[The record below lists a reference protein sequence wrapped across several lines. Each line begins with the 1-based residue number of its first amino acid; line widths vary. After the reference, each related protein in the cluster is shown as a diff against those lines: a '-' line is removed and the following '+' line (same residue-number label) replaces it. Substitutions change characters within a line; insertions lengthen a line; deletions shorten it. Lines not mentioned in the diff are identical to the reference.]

1 LQAGR
6 PGLAK
11 VALAAFFWKIRRGAP
26 IERSPHFSQREFPMF
41 KALIAFCLSRRP
53 IVVLGL
59 VMFVAAGF
67 IAFKLLNIEAYPNP
81 TPVIL
86 EVTAQAPGLS
96 AEEMERY
103 YTIPMEIGLY
113 TTPGIEVIRSTSF
126 YGLSFVRVSFKYGV
140 DYFFAYAQAS
150 IALQQNVNLPGG
162 LVPSIQENSSTGEIY
177 RYQVV
182 GPPHFGIANLRTVQ
196 DWIVARRLLTI
207 PGIAM
212 INSWG
217 GPTKEFQVEVDPHK
231 LEAYS
236 VTVPQIL
243 TALGN
248 ANINV
253 GGREIRIGQQSIN
266 IRGVG
271 LIDDGGNDDLRQ
283 GYKVGDIEN
292 VVLAQSNGVP
302 VLVRDVGKVSIGYRP
317 RLGILGRGYRVQNEA
332 VDQDDVVGSIVV
344 MRRTEQTA
352 QMIPLVQAAIE
363 KINHDGSL
371 PPGVHVAP
379 YYDRSHLIALTT
391 HTVLHNLI
399 FGCLLV
405 FLIQWIFLGDLR
417 SATIVGLNIP
427 FALFFATI
435 LLVIQGESA
444 NLLSVGAVD
453 FGIIVDSAVIL
464 VENIFKNFQRDAE
477 ERRSLLQR
485 LGEGFWGVDPTR
497 NPADATP
504 ARGWTDRLRLI
515 LISALQVDNA
525 VLFSGLIT
533 VAGFVP
539 LFTMQGVE
547 GQIFGPMARTY
558 GYALAGAL
566 ISTFTIT
573 PVISSML
580 LPKNVREVE
589 TIIVRFLHRIYNPT
603 LRFALSHR
611 LLVVG
616 LELALSIGTFT
627 LIAPRLGS
635 EFLPHLEEGNFWIRA
650 SMPITLS
657 LQDGEAATKK
667 MREILMRHPE
677 VTTVVSQH
685 GRPDDGSDASPF
697 SNVEL
702 FAPLKPFDEW
712 PKGMTKD
719 ILTNQIQEEFNNE
732 LPGVIFNFSQYIE
745 DNIEEGISGVKG
757 VNSVKIVGPN
767 LQVITNLAEQIRD
780 QMSQVRGVTDLGIFP
795 VLGQPNL
802 NIKVDRAK
810 AARYGLNSGDVNA
823 VVQATMGGAVAT
835 SVLEGDRQFDL
846 VVRYTPEYR
855 DSIDK
860 IRNIKVA
867 YQTASGANAYIPLS
881 ELATITL
888 DTGAAWV
895 YHESM
900 QRFIPVKF
908 SVRGRDLGGTVE
920 EAQERIAKNVKL
932 PSGYHLVW
940 AGEYGD
946 LQAAKA
952 RLYVIVP
959 ISFVLI
965 AGALYG
971 LFNNFLDC
979 ILALAGIPDAIVGG
993 ILALYISGLHF
1004 SISAAIGFV
1013 SLFGVS
1019 VMDGILMITFY
1030 NHERALGFS
1039 PMESMYR
1046 AASTRMRPLLMTALS
1061 ACIGLFPAAISTGI
1075 GSQVQRPL
1083 ATVIVGGML
1092 VGPIMLLIAVPA
1104 LRLIFLSHEHHPISA
1119 IEAG

>member
-1 LQAGR
+1 VPTIQA
-6 PGLAK
+6 
-11 VALAAFFWKIRRGAP
+11 
-26 IERSPHFSQREFPMF
+26 
-41 KALIAFCLSRRP
+41 
-53 IVVLGL
+53 
-59 VMFVAAGF
+59 
-67 IAFKLLNIEAYPNP
+67 
-81 TPVIL
+81 
-86 EVTAQAPGLS
+86 
-96 AEEMERY
+96 
-103 YTIPMEIGLY
+103 
-113 TTPGIEVIRSTSF
+113 
-126 YGLSFVRVSFKYGV
+126 
-140 DYFFAYAQAS
+140 
-150 IALQQNVNLPGG
+150 
-162 LVPSIQENSSTGEIY
+162 NSSTGEIY

-182 GPPHFGIANLRTVQ
+182 GPPHFGITNLRTVQ

-207 PGIAM
+207 PGIAAV
-212 INSWG
+212 NSWG

-231 LEAYS
+231 LEAYN
-236 VTVPQIL
+236 VTVPQVL

-248 ANINV
+248 ANLNV

-283 GYKVGDIEN
+283 GYKVDDIDH
-292 VVLAQSNGVP
+292 VVLAQINGVP
-302 VLVRDVGKVSIGYRP
+302 VLVRDVAKVSVGYRP
-317 RLGILGRGYRVQNEA
+317 RLGILGRDE
-332 VDQDDVVGSIVV
+332 QDDVVGSIVV
-344 MRRTEQTA
+344 MRRTETTA
-352 QMIPLVQAAIE
+352 DMIPKVKAAID
-363 KINHDGSL
+363 KLNHDGSL
-371 PPGVHVAP
+371 PPGVRLVP
-379 YYDRSHLIALTT
+379 YYDRSSLIAITT

-405 FLIQWIFLGDLR
+405 FLIQWIFLGNLR

-435 LLVIQGESA
+435 LLVVMGESA

-464 VENIFKNFQRDAE
+464 VENIFKNFQRDPE
-477 ERRSLLQR
+477 ERRSLLER
-485 LGEGFWGVDPTR
+485 LAKGSWGPDPTR
-497 NPADATP
+497 SSEPTTAAH
-504 ARGWTDRLRLI
+504 GWSDRLRLI
-515 LISALQVDNA
+515 LISAMQVDKA
-525 VLFSGLIT
+525 VLFSALIT

-566 ISTFTIT
+566 IATFTVT
-573 PVISSML
+573 PVIASLL
-580 LPKNVREVE
+580 LPKHVKETETVVVRL
-589 TIIVRFLHRIYNPT
+589 LHRIYNPA
-603 LRFALSHR
+603 LRFSLNHR
-611 LLVVG
+611 ALVVG
-616 LELALSIGTFT
+616 LELTLSLGTFF

-657 LQDGEAATKK
+657 LEDGEAAARK
-667 MREILMRHPE
+667 MREILMRHRE
-677 VTTVVSQH
+677 VLTVVSQH

-712 PKGMTKD
+712 PKGLTKD
-719 ILTNQIQEEFNNE
+719 KLTNQIQEEFNSE
-732 LPGVIFNFSQYIE
+732 LPGVVFNFSQYIE

-767 LQVITNLAEQIRD
+767 LQTITNLADQVRD
-780 QMSQVRGVTDLGIFP
+780 QMSQVRGITDLGIFP

-823 VVQATMGGAVAT
+823 VVQASMGGAVAT

-846 VVRYTPEYR
+846 IVRYTPEYR

-860 IRNIKVA
+860 VHNIKVA
-867 YQTASGANAYIPLS
+867 YQTPTGANAYIPLS

-895 YHESM
+895 YHESV

-920 EAQERIAKNVKL
+920 EAQKRIADKVKL
-932 PSGYHLVW
+932 PPGYRLIW
-940 AGEYGD
+940 AGEFGD
-946 LQAAKA
+946 LQEAKK
-952 RLYVIVP
+952 RLEIIVP
-959 ISFVLI
+959 ISFILI
-965 AGALYG
+965 AGALYS
-971 LFNNFLDC
+971 LFNNFRDSL
-979 ILALAGIPDAIVGG
+979 LALAGIPDAVVGG

-1030 NHERALGFS
+1030 EHERNKGLA
-1039 PMESMYR
+1039 PVEAMYR

-1092 VGPIMLLIAVPA
+1092 VGPVMLLLAVPA
-1104 LRLIFLSHEHHPISA
+1104 LRMIFLGRDNHHAP
-1119 IEAG
+1119 EVRP